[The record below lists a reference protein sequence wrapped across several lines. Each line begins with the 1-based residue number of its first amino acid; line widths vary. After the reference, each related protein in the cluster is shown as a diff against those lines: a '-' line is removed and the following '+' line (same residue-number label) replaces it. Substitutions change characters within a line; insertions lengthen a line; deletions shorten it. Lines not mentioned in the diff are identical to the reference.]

1 MSYLRIFEYARKTM
15 YPQYVIFFA
24 ALKEEHSLHMNKFF
38 FVEKR
43 KYFNGKPK
51 YLDE

>member
-15 YPQYVIFFA
+15 YLQYVIFFA
-24 ALKEEHSLHMNKFF
+24 ALKEEHSLHMNKL
-38 FVEKR
+38 FVETR
-43 KYFNGKPK
+43 KYSNGKPK